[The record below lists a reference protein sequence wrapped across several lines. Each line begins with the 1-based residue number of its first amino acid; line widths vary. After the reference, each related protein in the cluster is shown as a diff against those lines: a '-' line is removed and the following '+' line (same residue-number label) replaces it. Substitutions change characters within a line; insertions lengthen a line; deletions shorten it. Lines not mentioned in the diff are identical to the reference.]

1 MKTKKTNVKFA
12 DNHGH
17 NTLRLFDML
26 AKILLTTNEEK
37 GYYS

>member
-26 AKILLTTNEEK
+26 AKILLTTNEKK
-37 GYYS
+37 GYYL

>member
-17 NTLRLFDML
+17 NTLRLSDML
-26 AKILLTTNEEK
+26 AKFLLTTSEEK
-37 GYYS
+37 GYYL